1 MIEIIYK
8 GEDEEYKNDV
18 NIKLP
23 KNVRQI
29 GNCEYDNKKIYV
41 EDFVMTY
48 VKHFGS
54 KDLKYGILLGN
65 IKHNNGNAYLFITGA
80 VCARPL
86 LDNEIIFDE
95 DVWTGLYEDIKTYFD
110 EVEIIGWFASMPGM
124 LENDMP
130 HIQKIHLDNFA
141 GNDKV
146 CFLIDRVEC
155 EDSFYLYDDGGMKA
169 VPGHYI
175 YYEKNA
181 DMQSYMAMHIE
192 ENDVPADYEQSRK
205 RSINATVHKIFFNQG
220 EKREKTNTGSYGL
233 AEYIGIKNDDG
244 KNNESEAVGR
254 KRRLPAFAYSASS
267 FMLLAVLLGTI
278 ALMNTSGQLKDL
290 KNTIIGMNNSKEP
303 ITNDDTAKIIDVAG
317 NVETTAEKKEDNKLN
332 VNNNEDETY
341 VQSKDNKNT
350 QVTTENKYN
359 GEENSGTK
367 EDDNTDNRVNQTT
380 QENVTTQQETTSKQ
394 EEPEP
399 TVAPVVKEPQ
409 YYIVKSGDSLYSIS
423 LKIYGNIDM
432 INSIMQANN
441 ITNENYIKE
450 GQTILL
456 P

>member
-8 GEDEEYKNDV
+8 GEDEENKNDA

-48 VKHFGS
+48 VKHFSS

-65 IKHNNGNAYLFITGA
+65 IKRNNGNAYVFITGA

-86 LDNEIIFDE
+86 LDNEIVYDE

-110 EVEIIGWFASMPGM
+110 DVDIVGWFASMPGM

-130 HIQKIHLDNFA
+130 NIQKIHLDNFA

-155 EDSFYLYDDGGMKA
+155 EESFYLYDDGGMKS
-169 VPGHYI
+169 VPGYYI

-181 DMQSYMAMHIE
+181 DMQSYMALHIE
-192 ENDVPADYEQSRK
+192 ENEVPEDYEQSRK

-220 EKREKTNTGSYGL
+220 EKREKSVSGNYGL
-233 AEYIGIKNDDG
+233 AEYIGLKNDTIKPEDI
-244 KNNESEAVGR
+244 SER

-267 FMLLAVLLGTI
+267 FMLVAVLLGTI
-278 ALMNTSGQLKDL
+278 AVMNASGQLKDL
-290 KNTIIGMNNSKEP
+290 KSMIVGMNSSKE
-303 ITNDDTAKIIDVAG
+303 IQTDGDDTVKIIDVAG
-317 NVETTAEKKEDNKLN
+317 NVETTANSDINNSSETQTQDRDSQSVQEQTSDINSTENQSDDSDEKNAGNPSDTADNSN
-332 VNNNEDETY
+332 QPGETA
-341 VQSKDNKNT
+341 
-350 QVTTENKYN
+350 QVTT
-359 GEENSGTK
+359 
-367 EDDNTDNRVNQTT
+367 T
-380 QENVTTQQETTSKQ
+380 QP
-394 EEPEP
+394 EPEP

-409 YYIVKSGDSLYSIS
+409 YYIVKPGDSLYSIS

-432 INSIMQANN
+432 INSIKQANS

-450 GQTILL
+450 GDTILL